1 MRNDDHAFG
10 TERIGANPSLC
21 VSWKGQGKL
30 LIFLHGIGGNKSNWD
45 RQLAFFSPHAKAVAM
60 DIRGYGES
68 DDYAAKASI
77 TDFAEDVLTV
87 VEHFGAGQV
96 HLIGLSL
103 GGRIAQRFAMNYPD
117 RVASLTLAD
126 ARPDTRD
133 TRTPEQREQF
143 LQARSVPLKN
153 GKTPSDIAP
162 AVVNGL
168 VGPNASKA
176 VKDELIAAM
185 STLRVPSYLK
195 TIEANLNDDFVGS
208 LENIT
213 APTLVLVGEHDTTT
227 PPVLSEELA
236 TVIPNAELEIIRDSG
251 HLSNVEQPDA
261 FNQRLWTFLQKHG
274 ISASRRV

>member
-1 MRNDDHAFG
+1 MRNDDPAFG
-10 TERIGANPSLC
+10 TERIGGNPSLC
-21 VSWKGQGKL
+21 VYWQGEGEL
-30 LIFLHGIGGNKSNWD
+30 LVFLHGIGGNKSNWA
-45 RQLAFFSPHAKAVAM
+45 RQLTFFSPHAKAVAM

-68 DDYAAKASI
+68 DDYSAKASI
-77 TDFAEDVLTV
+77 TDFAADVLTV
-87 VEHFGAGQV
+87 VEHFGARKV

-195 TIEANLNDDFVGS
+195 TIEANLNDDFAGK
-208 LENIT
+208 LEDIT

-236 TVIPNAELEIIRDSG
+236 RVIPNAELEIIRDSG
-251 HLSNVEQPDA
+251 HLTNVEQPDA
-261 FNQRLWTFLQKHG
+261 FNQRLWVFLQEHG
-274 ISASRRV
+274 ISASRGV